1 MGFIKEFEKFIS
13 RGNVIDMAV
22 GVVIGGAFGKIV
34 NSLVVSI
41 IMPLIGYL
49 TNGMDFSKEAWVI
62 QKADPEKNIA
72 EIAVGYGDL
81 IQVTLQFF
89 IIALSI
95 FVVLKLINNVKSRL
109 EKAEPEVPAAPAA
122 PSAEE
127 KLLSEILE
135 QLKKNGAAKE
145 TRCGTGKQKNGG
157 HRPPFFFR
165 L

>member
-1 MGFIKEFEKFIS
+1 MGFIKDFEKFIS

-62 QKADPEKNIA
+62 QKADPEKNIT

-89 IIALSI
+89 IIAFSI
-95 FVVLKLINNVKSRL
+95 FVVLKLINNIKSRL
-109 EKAEPEVPAAPAA
+109 EKAEPVVPPAPPA

-135 QLKKNGAAKE
+135 QLKKNGAAK
-145 TRCGTGKQKNGG
+145 
-157 HRPPFFFR
+157 
-165 L
+165 

>member
-62 QKADPEKNIA
+62 QKADPENIA

-135 QLKKNGAAKE
+135 QLKKNGAAK
-145 TRCGTGKQKNGG
+145 
-157 HRPPFFFR
+157 
-165 L
+165 

>member
-62 QKADPEKNIA
+62 QKADPGKNIA

-135 QLKKNGAAKE
+135 QLKKNGAAK
-145 TRCGTGKQKNGG
+145 
-157 HRPPFFFR
+157 
-165 L
+165 

>member
-89 IIALSI
+89 IIAFSI

-109 EKAEPEVPAAPAA
+109 EKAEPEVPAAPA
-122 PSAEE
+122 
-127 KLLSEILE
+127 
-135 QLKKNGAAKE
+135 
-145 TRCGTGKQKNGG
+145 GG
-157 HRPPFFFR
+157 LWPPFFLDYSISFAIIR
-165 L
+165 TTSPVRPQDGLFQI

>member
-135 QLKKNGAAKE
+135 QLKKTGAA
-145 TRCGTGKQKNGG
+145 T
-157 HRPPFFFR
+157 
-165 L
+165 

>member
-62 QKADPEKNIA
+62 QKADPGKNIA
-72 EIAVGYGDL
+72 EIAGGYGDL

-135 QLKKNGAAKE
+135 QLKKNGAAK
-145 TRCGTGKQKNGG
+145 
-157 HRPPFFFR
+157 
-165 L
+165 

>member
-62 QKADPEKNIA
+62 QKADPEKNIT

-89 IIALSI
+89 IIAFSI
-95 FVVLKLINNVKSRL
+95 FVVLKLINNIRARL
-109 EKAEPEVPAAPAA
+109 EKAEPVVPPAPPA
-122 PSAEE
+122 PSPEE

-135 QLKKNGAAKE
+135 QLKKNGA
-145 TRCGTGKQKNGG
+145 GK
-157 HRPPFFFR
+157 
-165 L
+165 